1 MGEKSPPKLVLLFVI
16 TLTYGWR
23 AFPSSQRR
31 GILRDHNYEVLYLG
45 GEFLEPFA

>member
-23 AFPSSQRR
+23 AFPSSQSLAEEGNITR
-31 GILRDHNYEVLYLG
+31 
-45 GEFLEPFA
+45 P